1 MRKIMIILWICQTS
15 ERSKTKV
22 FSFRASMKNENKE
35 EITRILSEI
44 YPNVQCY
51 LINSTLVS
59 AQNRNRLY
67 WTNIQQVEQP
77 DDKKILLKDILEE
90 SIDEYLY
97 YEHKIWSTISWT
109 NSLRKEK
116 WSRRTGNEKA
126 KCLTA
131 GWQWVSN
138 AGATNIIEWGRLRR
152 LTPIEC
158 ERLQTLPDNYTS
170 CISNS
175 QRYKAIWNGWTVD
188 VISHIFSYIK

>member
-1 MRKIMIILWICQTS
+1 
-15 ERSKTKV
+15 
-22 FSFRASMKNENKE
+22 MKNENKE

-97 YEHKIWSTISWT
+97 YEHKI
-109 NSLRKEK
+109 
-116 WSRRTGNEKA
+116 
-126 KCLTA
+126 
-131 GWQWVSN
+131 
-138 AGATNIIEWGRLRR
+138 
-152 LTPIEC
+152 
-158 ERLQTLPDNYTS
+158 
-170 CISNS
+170 
-175 QRYKAIWNGWTVD
+175 
-188 VISHIFSYIK
+188 